1 MTTLTHTFIV
11 TNTGNGS
18 DTFTFAAV
26 SSMGWPITLPANLTL
41 AAPQSAPMTVT
52 LTVPA
57 GSGGLSHTLIFTATS
72 IKSAAATTST
82 IATATIPLSRSVSF
96 VANQS
101 STVQP
106 GEAAAFNHTL
116 TNTGNSTDT
125 FTLTSSGTQ
134 PWLIDL
140 QPAAPITLAAGQ
152 STNVQAT
159 IQTAADATSGMINQV
174 TITATSNLSPTSA
187 VQSVVDLLTIQSN
200 LPSQNY
206 IYLPLV
212 LNKPA
217 PPADIDLVITDIIV
231 EPATPDS
238 GQPATVYVTVKN
250 QGTAA
255 VKAGNNFFIDFYVDP
270 ATQPGSLQQGVLFWS
285 VQGIDVAAGQSKTF
299 SAAYTFGPGTH
310 QLYGQADTDSTV
322 HEINES
328 NNVFGP
334 QSITVTGSALQEAP
348 TAPLDET
355 PADPR
360 PTPTP
365 VP

>member
-1 MTTLTHTFIV
+1 
-11 TNTGNGS
+11 
-18 DTFTFAAV
+18 
-26 SSMGWPITLPANLTL
+26 
-41 AAPQSAPMTVT
+41 
-52 LTVPA
+52 
-57 GSGGLSHTLIFTATS
+57 
-72 IKSAAATTST
+72 
-82 IATATIPLSRSVSF
+82 
-96 VANQS
+96 
-101 STVQP
+101 
-106 GEAAAFNHTL
+106 
-116 TNTGNSTDT
+116 
-125 FTLTSSGTQ
+125 
-134 PWLIDL
+134 
-140 QPAAPITLAAGQ
+140 
-152 STNVQAT
+152 
-159 IQTAADATSGMINQV
+159 MIIQV
-174 TITATSNLSPTSA
+174 TITGTSNLSPRSA

-217 PPADIDLVITDIIV
+217 PPADIDLVITDITV

-322 HEINES
+322 YEINES